1 MEEAELTKMPRAMR
15 QLFCNILTECY
26 PTRPKEMFERFSLA
40 MSEDFAHK
48 LKQEYPDMSE
58 EWREKH
64 AYNKLLLDLNS
75 ILKDV
80 DPEKSTG
87 TFKIDEPDE
96 QLNQELRPSN
106 NNVDEIDEE
115 ASAFFEENEPS
126 LTNDQRQI
134 YEQIKRYIDEDK
146 GGVFRFDAPGG
157 CGKTFLSNVL
167 LSYVRKDRN
176 IAIAC
181 ALSGIAATLLRLG
194 TTFHRRWRA
203 PIPAFEDSMPNMK
216 LDSDEADIIREAKI
230 VMVDEVSMMHVDLLN
245 MMDRFLRTLMRTDEL
260 MGGKLIVLMH
270 DFKQILPVVPGGKK
284 VHILNASVFN
294 SDVWKGITKLHLTN
308 NMRVQKLI
316 DAFPDRERELRAH
329 AQWLLDLGSG
339 KLRCVYQNIIEI
351 PRHMICTTRE
361 ELESQVYND
370 LEANHTNPNFLYKR
384 AIVSTTNDIIQSRN
398 FDIIQRLPGEL
409 VVSES
414 IDECVEEKH
423 KTLYQVEFIN
433 RINVSGIPPHRLA
446 LKKGACIILIRN
458 LNVMRGHCNG
468 TRYLINEL
476 TPRLIVAKR
485 LSDGEILLIPR
496 IPMISKD
503 SAFPVEFKR
512 TQFPVLGAYY
522 LSINRAQ
529 GQSLEKT
536 GIYLET
542 SVFSHGHLYV
552 ACSRSGD
559 FQGTFMFVDQSEFR
573 HVRQHLEEG
582 KYYTRNV
589 VYKEVF
595 SKT

>member
-15 QLFCNILTECY
+15 QLFCNILTECN
-26 PTRPKEMFERFSLA
+26 PTSPKEMFERFSFA
-40 MSEDFAHK
+40 MSEDFVYK
-48 LKQEYPDMSE
+48 LKQDYHTMSE
-58 EWREKH
+58 EWIEKH
-64 AYNKLLLDLNS
+64 AYNMLLLDLNS

-80 DPEKSTG
+80 DKSTSS
-87 TFKIDEPDE
+87 FEIDEPDE
-96 QLNQELRPSN
+96 QLNQELRPSHH
-106 NNVDEIDEE
+106 NVDEIDEE
-115 ASAFFEENEPS
+115 ASAHFEENEPN

-134 YEQIKRYIDEDK
+134 YDQIKVCIDEDK
-146 GGVFRFDAPGG
+146 GGVFRFDAAGG

-167 LSYVRKDRN
+167 LSYVRKDGN

-203 PIPAFEDSMPNMK
+203 PIPCFDDSMPSIK
-216 LDSDEADIIREAKI
+216 LDSDEAEIIRAAKI
-230 VMVDEVSMMHVDLLN
+230 IIVDEVSMMHVDLLN
-245 MMDRFLRTLMRTDEL
+245 MMDRWLRPLMKTDEL
-260 MGGKLIVLMH
+260 MGGKLVVLMH

-294 SDVWKGITKLHLTN
+294 SVVWKDITKLHLTN

-316 DAFPDRERELRAH
+316 DAYPERERELRAH
-329 AQWLLDLGSG
+329 AQWLLDLGNG
-339 KLRCVYQNIIEI
+339 TLPCVYQNVIEL
-351 PRHMICTTRE
+351 PQQMICTTME
-361 ELESQVYND
+361 ELESKVYND
-370 LEANHTNPNFLYKR
+370 LEANYTNPNYLYKR
-384 AIVSTTNDIIQSRN
+384 AIMSTTNDIIQTRN
-398 FDIIQRLPGEL
+398 FNIIQRLPGEL

-414 IDECVEEKH
+414 IDECVEDKH
-423 KTLYQVEFIN
+423 KTVYQVEYIN
-433 RINVSGIPPHRLA
+433 KINVSGIPPHRLA

-458 LNVMRGHCNG
+458 LNVRRGHCNG
-468 TRYLINEL
+468 TRYLIKEL

-496 IPMISKD
+496 IPMRSKD

-529 GQSLEKT
+529 GQSLEKA

-542 SVFSHGHLYV
+542 SVFSHGHFYV
-552 ACSRSGD
+552 ACSRTGD
-559 FQGTFMFVDQSEFR
+559 PEGTFAYVNQSEFD
-573 HVRQHLEEG
+573 HIKQHLEEG
-582 KYYTRNV
+582 KFYTRNV
-589 VYKEVF
+589 VYREVF
-595 SKT
+595 RQT